1 MQKQYD
7 VIIVGSGP
15 AGAIAAYELAK
26 KGVKVLILEKDT
38 LPRYKACGGAIQF
51 KVTKYLP
58 FDISSVVEDIIYGV
72 TFSHQFQ
79 DEFCRRSDKPLMYC
93 VMRDRFDSF
102 LVNKAIEQGAILI
115 DGQRVTG
122 VQILKEQV
130 IVITKDYELCCQV
143 VIGADGV
150 NSIVAKSLNLMQ
162 GVPKSL
168 GVQSEII
175 VDGKILSGQRG
186 YVRLDWG
193 TLPSG
198 YAWLFPKAKQFSVGV
213 GGPITIN
220 RKLKPY
226 FNKFKEYLGLLNSKT
241 NSFRGHLL
249 PFRPPKTSIC
259 KKRGVLVGDAA
270 GLVDA
275 FTGEGIF
282 QAIISSQIATSV
294 IYDYLNKKSGDLSKY
309 EELIDAQLMPEL
321 LSARL
326 FLHLFN
332 CFPRKFHMYM
342 KTHDLPWNVFCKIL
356 RGEKSFNDIKNKLGP
371 FQFLWNP
378 IDKITTA
385 IEKHR
390 LTTFSIGAIRFKS
403 RKQNLEIQKLPATTD
418 NND

>member
-15 AGAIAAYELAK
+15 AGAIAAYELVK
-26 KGVKVLILEKDT
+26 RGVKCLILEKDV
-38 LPRYKACGGAIQF
+38 LPRYKVCGGGIPF

-79 DEFCRRSDKPLMYC
+79 DEFCKRSDKPLLYC

-102 LVNKAIEQGAILI
+102 LVNEAIKQGAILM

-122 VQILKEQV
+122 VQILEKQV
-130 IVITKDYELCCQV
+130 LVTTIDYELSCQV
-143 VIGADGV
+143 VIGADGA
-150 NSIVAKSLNLMQ
+150 NSIVAKSLNLIQ
-162 GVPKSL
+162 ESSKSL
-168 GVQSEII
+168 GIQSEII
-175 VDGKILSGQRG
+175 VDEKILSTQRG
-186 YVRLDWG
+186 YIRLDWG

-213 GGPITIN
+213 VGPTIIG
-220 RKLKPY
+220 RALKSY
-226 FNKFKEYLGLLNSKT
+226 LNKFKEYLGLLNSKT
-241 NSFRGHLL
+241 NLFRGHLL
-249 PFRPPKTSIC
+249 PFRLPKTNIC
-259 KKRGVLVGDAA
+259 KKKGLLVGDAA

-282 QAIISSQIATSV
+282 QAVRSSQIAASV
-294 IYDYLNKKSGDLSKY
+294 VYDYLNKKSDDLSRY
-309 EELIDAQLMPEL
+309 EELIDVQLMQEL

-332 CFPRKFHMYM
+332 FFPGRFHMYM
-342 KTHDLPWNVFCKIL
+342 KNHDRLWNTFCRIL
-356 RGEKSFNDIKNKLGP
+356 RGEKSFTSIKKELGP

-385 IEKHR
+385 IEKRR
-390 LTTFSIGAIRFKS
+390 LTTFSI
-403 RKQNLEIQKLPATTD
+403 
-418 NND
+418 